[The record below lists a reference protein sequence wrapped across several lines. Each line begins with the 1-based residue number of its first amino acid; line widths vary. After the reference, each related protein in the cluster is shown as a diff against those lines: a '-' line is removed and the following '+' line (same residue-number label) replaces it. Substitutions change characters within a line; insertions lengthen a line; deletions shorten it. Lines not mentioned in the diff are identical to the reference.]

1 MKISIAVH
9 GRFHAFELARELYRR
24 GALAALATTYPAF
37 AARRIVG
44 RRANIHAA
52 PWLELRRRL
61 HQRFGLG
68 RQPDAAIATAFGRFA
83 ARTAATEGDLL
94 VGWSAATLEA
104 IPVAHARGAPVVLE
118 RGSSHI
124 AHQTALLT
132 EAYARHGLTFDETPP
147 QIIEREL
154 AEYAEADAIAVPS
167 TFAATTF
174 LARGVSPGKLIVNPY
189 GVDLSRFA
197 PVRSADGQRK
207 PRILFVG
214 RVGIRKGAPELLRA
228 FAGLKDHAELHL
240 VGPLEAGMREI
251 MAGLPMDGVSVF
263 GAVDGG
269 RLPAIYNAAD
279 IFCLPSLEEGFPLVL
294 LQAMACGLPVVGTA
308 ATGISDL
315 VDNGRQGLIVPDGD
329 GKALAEAL
337 GGLTADP
344 ARRREM
350 AAYART
356 RVENG
361 CGWGDYAAR
370 AMAHYE
376 RLLSGG

>member
-37 AARRIVG
+37 AARRVVG

-61 HQRFGLG
+61 DQRFGLG
-68 RQPDAAIATAFGRFA
+68 RKPNVAIATAFGRFA

-104 IPVAHARGAPVVLE
+104 IPVAHGRGAAVVLE

-124 AHQTALLT
+124 AHQTAVLT
-132 EAYARHGLTFDETPP
+132 EAYARHGLSFDETPP

-174 LARGVSPGKLIVNPY
+174 LARGVSLEKLIVNPY
-189 GVDLSRFA
+189 GVDLMRFA
-197 PVRSADGQRK
+197 PNRLADHGK

-214 RVGIRKGAPELLRA
+214 RVGIRKGVPELLRA
-228 FAGLKDHAELHL
+228 FAEIRDHAELHL
-240 VGPLEAGMREI
+240 VGPVEAGMRQI
-251 MAGLPMDGVSVF
+251 MAGLPMDGVTVS
-263 GAVDGG
+263 GPVDAS
-269 RLPAIYNAAD
+269 RLPEIYNAAD
-279 IFCLPSLEEGFPLVL
+279 IFCLPSLEEGFPLVM
-294 LQAMACGLPVVGTA
+294 LQAMACGLPVIGTA

-315 VDNGRQGLIVPDGD
+315 VDNGRQGLIIPDGD
-329 GKALAEAL
+329 DKALAGAL
-337 GGLTADP
+337 SELAADP

-350 AAYART
+350 AAYARA

-361 CGWGDYAAR
+361 CGWADYAGR

-376 RLLSGG
+376 RLLS